1 MALEKQARQ
10 DARVEASPSLPSI
23 DSVAEDNARAGLVFI
38 SGATGPRAEVIN
50 GFYEATEEKGL
61 DGRVVYMKR
70 GDGSVCIEHFGAL
83 WRVKFVSWKGTNISL
98 ADVIGLCAFEACA
111 SRVWRV
117 WVGGKVFQDQ
127 PSVKMLTGAEA
138 ELQVSGC
145 CKVARE
151 HNAACNARIVSFVTR
166 CAFFRRALH
175 MPPLLR
181 ALLLWTTREL
191 GSCSSAARQAPWLM
205 LSTGFTKRRRRR
217 DWMGVWCT

>member
-1 MALEKQARQ
+1 MAGVALAQHGESDPIAAAECSANFFFSAAAQKAVKRLVMEQRVAERRRQMALEKQARQ
-10 DARVEASPSLPSI
+10 DARVEASTSFPSI
-23 DSVAEDNARAGLVFI
+23 DSVAEDNARAGPVFI

-70 GDGSVCIEHFGAL
+70 GDGSVCIEHFGGL
-83 WRVKFVSWKGTNISL
+83 WRVKFVSWKGTNMAL
-98 ADVIGLCAFEACA
+98 ADVIGFCAFEACD

-145 CKVARE
+145 STFARE
-151 HNAACNARIVSFVTR
+151 LNAA
-166 CAFFRRALH
+166 
-175 MPPLLR
+175 
-181 ALLLWTTREL
+181 
-191 GSCSSAARQAPWLM
+191 
-205 LSTGFTKRRRRR
+205 
-217 DWMGVWCT
+217 

>member
-38 SGATGPRAEVIN
+38 SGATGPMADVIN

-83 WRVKFVSWKGTNISL
+83 WRVKFVSWKGTNTAL

-111 SRVWRV
+111 SRVWKV
-117 WVGGKVFQDQ
+117 WDGGKEFQDQ

-138 ELQVSGC
+138 EQQVSGC
-145 CKVARE
+145 CTVARE
-151 HNAACNARIVSFVTR
+151 HNTHVFFVTR
-166 CAFFRRALH
+166 CAFLRRALH

-181 ALLLWTTREL
+181 ALLLRTTREQ
-191 GSCSSAARQAPWLM
+191 GPCSSAARQAPGLM
-205 LSTGFTKRRRRR
+205 LSTGFTKRQRRR